1 MTRVAIVTDST
12 ACLPRELV
20 VEYGIE
26 IVPMELI
33 HKGTVYRD
41 GVDITP
47 PEFYRL
53 LPGARWL
60 PTTSAPSPG
69 TYFAVLTRVA
79 EKAGAILVITVSAK
93 FSHTFDSAKAA
104 AEMVTDKLENIPVE
118 VLDCGTAAGA
128 QGFVALAAARAAV
141 SCESLDGVVEAART
155 MMPKVHL
162 VDLWY
167 GLISGDLCCL

>member
-53 LPGARWL
+53 LPGA
-60 PTTSAPSPG
+60 S
-69 TYFAVLTRVA
+69 
-79 EKAGAILVITVSAK
+79 
-93 FSHTFDSAKAA
+93 
-104 AEMVTDKLENIPVE
+104 
-118 VLDCGTAAGA
+118 
-128 QGFVALAAARAAV
+128 
-141 SCESLDGVVEAART
+141 
-155 MMPKVHL
+155 
-162 VDLWY
+162 
-167 GLISGDLCCL
+167 